1 MMTETA
7 PILAALLAG
16 ARTVLGDRFVG
27 MYLYG
32 SLASGDFNAETSD
45 IDFIIVTDGEVPP
58 ELVPELEA
66 LHMRL
71 WASGDPWAMKLEGG
85 YIPKQSLCRVDLNAP
100 PTPHVNEGRF
110 YLDPPSANDV
120 FQRYILR
127 NYALTISG
135 PPLEPLID
143 PVSDDDL
150 REAVRDNLR
159 GWWLPML
166 DNPFRMASPEYQA
179 FAVLTMCRTLYTLR
193 EGGIAS
199 KPVAASW
206 AQQTLGEPW
215 ADLIAESLAWRRDA
229 MLWRLDEV
237 LDFLRFVAAEAG
249 LMNESSR
256 GA

>member
-1 MMTETA
+1 MNETDTA

-16 ARTVLGDRFVG
+16 AHEILGSRFVG
-27 MYLYG
+27 LYLYG
-32 SLASGDFNAETSD
+32 SLASGDFNPDTSD
-45 IDFIIVTDGEVPP
+45 IDFIVVTDGDVPP
-58 ELVPELEA
+58 ELVPQLEA
-66 LHMRL
+66 LHTRL
-71 WASGDPWAMKLEGG
+71 WASGDPWAKKLEGG
-85 YIPKQSLCRVDLNAP
+85 YVSQQSLRRVDLNAP

-127 NYALTISG
+127 NHALTLNG

-166 DNPFRMASPEYQA
+166 DNPLRMASPEYQA

-199 KPVAASW
+199 KPVAAAW
-206 AQQTLGEPW
+206 AQQVLGEPW
-215 ADLIAESLAWRRDA
+215 AGLIAEAAAWRHDDT
-229 MLWRLDEV
+229 MNRLDAV

-249 LMNESSR
+249 VLNESSR
-256 GA
+256 V